1 MKRFILIPVISLTIF
16 SVHLLAQGS
25 AGETAKFEYRSLAD
39 MPTGGILEKGYVGIT
54 TDVLPEGVLITKME
68 VGVFTNISFGI
79 SYGGANIIGAGNPR
93 WYKLPGVNL
102 RVRILN
108 ESTTIPALTLGF
120 DSQGKGEYFSDNN
133 RFAIKSPGFFGAVSK
148 NFDLLGY
155 LSLHGTVNYSL
166 ESKDGDNF
174 LNFFAGFE
182 KTLGPSF
189 SLIADY
195 DFSLNDNA
203 NNFYGK
209 GNGYLNVGLRWS
221 VGEGFT
227 LGFDL
232 RDLLDNKKWKPSS
245 ADRSLRIEYI
255 KSIF

>member
-1 MKRFILIPVISLTIF
+1 MKNRYLFYVIIFIIIQSNLF
-16 SVHLLAQGS
+16 AQGT
-25 AGETAKFEYRSLAD
+25 AGETAKFEYRTLVD
-39 MPTGGILEKGYVGIT
+39 MPTAGILEKGFVGIT
-54 TDVLPEGVLITKME
+54 TDVLPDGVVITKME

-79 SYGGANIIGAGNPR
+79 SYGGANIIGAGSPR

-102 RVRILN
+102 RVRVLN
-108 ESTTIPALTLGF
+108 ESTTLPALTLGF
-120 DSQGKGEYFSDNN
+120 DSQGKGEYFDDD
-133 RFAIKSPGFFGAVSK
+133 RRYAVKSPGFFGSVSK
-148 NFDLLGY
+148 NFDFLGY
-155 LSLHGTVNYSL
+155 LSIHGSVNYSL
-166 ESKDGDNF
+166 ETKDGDNF
-174 LNFFAGFE
+174 LNFYAGVE
-182 KTLGPSF
+182 KTLGPNF
-189 SLIADY
+189 SLVADY

-209 GNGYLNVGLRWS
+209 GNGYLNLGVRWS

>member
-1 MKRFILIPVISLTIF
+1 MKKLIILPSLFIVLISCKGF
-16 SVHLLAQGS
+16 AQGS
-25 AGETAKFEYRSLAD
+25 AGETAKFEYRSLVD
-39 MPTGGILEKGYVGIT
+39 MPTAGILEKGFVGIT
-54 TDVLPEGVLITKME
+54 TDVLPEGVVVSKME

-79 SYGGANIIGAGNPR
+79 SYGGANIIGAGSPR

-102 RVRILN
+102 RVRVLN
-108 ESTTIPALTLGF
+108 ESTTIPAITLGF
-120 DSQGKGEYFSDNN
+120 DSQGKGEYFSDDN
-133 RFAIKSPGFFGAVSK
+133 RYAIKSPGFFGAVSK

-155 LSLHGTVNYSL
+155 MSIHGTVNYSL
-166 ESKDGDNF
+166 ENKDGDNY
-174 LNFFAGFE
+174 LNFFAGIE
-182 KTLGPSF
+182 KTLGPVF
-189 SLIADY
+189 SLVADY
-195 DFSLNDNA
+195 NFSLNDNS
-203 NNFYGK
+203 NIYYGK
-209 GNGYLNVGLRWS
+209 GNGYLNIGVRWS